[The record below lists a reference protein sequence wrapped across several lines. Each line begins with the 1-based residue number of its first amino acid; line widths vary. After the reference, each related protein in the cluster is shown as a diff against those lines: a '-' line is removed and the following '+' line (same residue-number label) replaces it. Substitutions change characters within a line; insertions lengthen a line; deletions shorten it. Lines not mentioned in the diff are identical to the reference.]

1 MLTNACKEEVFF
13 NNIQNFKNNYVD
25 KIFKS
30 KKNYSI
36 QSWINSNY
44 YTYRVRIIDDI
55 LATGQASLQENAIED
70 YYTIIKEDNQ
80 FKISING
87 YIARESIGA
96 LNQNEQIKVEVVEKD
111 IYKEYEKYTI
121 KVTNNTTNVILL
133 DSRQNTQSV
142 YLKDKNDKKYQAFM
156 YEVIDTKL
164 VIQPNQ
170 SKQMQIRFNKI
181 YSNKAQ
187 IKQMVLE
194 DIILDY
200 ETYKTIQNKEEYT
213 NRSKITVDI

>member
-96 LNQNEQIKVEVVEKD
+96 LNQNEQIKVEVVQKD

-121 KVTNNTTNVILL
+121 KVTNNTSNVILL
-133 DSRQNTQSV
+133 DSRQNTHSV

-213 NRSKITVDI
+213 NRSKIAVDI